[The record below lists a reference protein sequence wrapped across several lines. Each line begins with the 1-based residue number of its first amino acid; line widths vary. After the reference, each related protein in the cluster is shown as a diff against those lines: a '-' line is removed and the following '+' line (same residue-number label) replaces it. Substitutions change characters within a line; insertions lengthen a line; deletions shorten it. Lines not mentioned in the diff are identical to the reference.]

1 MGPHEIIVKQG
12 RSHGSCQR
20 PEWPKWPKHRARK
33 GSDEANSPTPAS
45 ATQDGIPGP
54 PTRGFVWNPSQDRVR
69 PDLPDGR

>member
-20 PEWPKWPKHRARK
+20 PEWPKSLARK
-33 GSDEANSPTPAS
+33 GSDKTSSPAPAS
-45 ATQDGIPGP
+45 TTKDGIPGP